1 MDRTLNIVLLLAGGQ
16 GHRMHSCCPK
26 QFMEVADAPVILH
39 TMQVFQQHAGIDHIY
54 VVCNP
59 EWDKFVKN
67 TARNGKIWKF
77 SGTFPAGNTS
87 IDSLRNGI
95 NGLCGIFGDRNPTI
109 MTHEAVRPL
118 VSGEMITLNLS
129 TYYQYGNA
137 VTAIRSHEAYMVSPN
152 GVHSE
157 KYIPRELLYRAQSP
171 ITFSLK
177 ELTEAFQ
184 RADSIKVNR
193 SQSLYTLITEVFPLK
208 KLYISPGSELNFK
221 LTHPEDIDTLKAILT
236 YRQQQ

>member
-1 MDRTLNIVLLLAGGQ
+1 MDRTPNIVLLLAGGQ

-26 QFMEVADAPVILH
+26 QFMEVAGIPVILH
-39 TMQVFQQHAGIDHIY
+39 TMQVFQQHSEIDYIY

-59 EWDKFVKN
+59 EWDKFVRA
-67 TARNGKIWKF
+67 TAQSGLIWKF
-77 SGTFPAGNTS
+77 NGTFPAGETS

-95 NGLCGIFGDRNPTI
+95 NGLRGIFGDRNPAV

-118 VSGEMITLNLS
+118 VSEEIISLNLS

-137 VTAIRSHEAYMVSPN
+137 ITAIRSHEAYMVSPN
-152 GVHSE
+152 GVYSE
-157 KYIPRELLYRAQSP
+157 KHIPRELLYRAQSP
-171 ITFSLK
+171 LTFSLK

-184 RADSIKVNR
+184 RADSIKINR

-208 KLYISPGSELNFK
+208 KLYMSPGSELNFK
-221 LTHPEDIDTLKAILT
+221 LTLPEDIDTLKAILT
-236 YRQQQ
+236 YRELQ